1 MWIKFPLIQNVYL
14 CHTWLIW
21 LLCVV
26 NLLFCFALFYLSC
39 LFVFYGLMILL
50 QLLIVDPVSSFPI
63 LGYTLSNDFAP
74 IMFMLWMSTY
84 KNVSLAKTERTI
96 RILWIHMRSTEC
108 FWSFQ
113 FENIFT
119 IQGKLEKKAMV
130 LCSIPVLKMF
140 NALCVNDLKNFP
152 PNWSEARGFT
162 SVSTSYP
169 HCIVFW
175 SYMLLKSIS

>member
-1 MWIKFPLIQNVYL
+1 MSYMTHLTFMCSKLTI
-14 CHTWLIW
+14 
-21 LLCVV
+21 
-26 NLLFCFALFYLSC
+26 LFCSFLFIMFIC
-39 LFVFYGLMILL
+39 ILWAYDSSP
-50 QLLIVDPVSSFPI
+50 VANCWSSVSSFPI